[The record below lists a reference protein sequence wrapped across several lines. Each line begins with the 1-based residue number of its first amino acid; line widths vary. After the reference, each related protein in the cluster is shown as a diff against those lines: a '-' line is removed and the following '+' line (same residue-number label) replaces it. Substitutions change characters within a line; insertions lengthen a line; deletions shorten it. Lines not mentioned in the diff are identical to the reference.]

1 MHARCII
8 KMFFLISVG
17 LTGIKIIDYTVK
29 LVKSTLSGTTRKR
42 KSERIDKD
50 IKRPKTNE
58 DPLSS
63 EAAFKRARRDSVA
76 NAVEK
81 GWDQSLAFDLNE
93 DPFHEL
99 WGEAHDKE
107 FGFQKKKQTEHM
119 VSAYQE
125 GLLKE
130 SEVDQ
135 EAVATTL
142 AKERERDKLLVRESK
157 VQKSFADKMHGPMK
171 WENLSGKTVWVAS
184 DIQKD
189 ELDVALQ
196 RFNIT
201 KTQERTNADALIVK
215 DAANMPERARLF
227 AAGLGLTVL
236 DACLFDGQQGF
247 KVKFKRACGTPRTF
261 FITAAFKDQH
271 PEFEKNVRSLL
282 NQPLKFSHWKLAKSR
297 QEACIIL
304 ATKVE
309 CQNDSEPNLFCKVS
323 FLDKISRLDSHTS
336 GVYKG

>member
-1 MHARCII
+1 M
-8 KMFFLISVG
+8 
-17 LTGIKIIDYTVK
+17 
-29 LVKSTLSGTTRKR
+29 
-42 KSERIDKD
+42 
-50 IKRPKTNE
+50 
-58 DPLSS
+58 
-63 EAAFKRARRDSVA
+63 A

-107 FGFQKKKQTEHM
+107 FGFQKRKQTEHM

-171 WENLSGKTVWVAS
+171 WENLSGKTAWVAS
-184 DIQKD
+184 DVQKD

-247 KVKFKRACGTPRTF
+247 KAKFKRACGTPRTF

-282 NQPLKFSHWKLAKSR
+282 NQPLKFSHWRIAKTR
-297 QEACIIL
+297 QDACIIL

>member
-1 MHARCII
+1 
-8 KMFFLISVG
+8 MFFLISVG

-196 RFNIT
+196 RST
-201 KTQERTNADALIVK
+201 SPK
-215 DAANMPERARLF
+215 
-227 AAGLGLTVL
+227 
-236 DACLFDGQQGF
+236 
-247 KVKFKRACGTPRTF
+247 
-261 FITAAFKDQH
+261 H
-271 PEFEKNVRSLL
+271 RSE
-282 NQPLKFSHWKLAKSR
+282 QMQTH
-297 QEACIIL
+297 
-304 ATKVE
+304 
-309 CQNDSEPNLFCKVS
+309 
-323 FLDKISRLDSHTS
+323 
-336 GVYKG
+336 